1 MPAAILLVV
10 CDFKGLSSCLA
21 VEQEALCPGHRG
33 IPLDLDLDLD
43 LDPASPL
50 LLSSIFIKITF
61 QRSL

>member
-43 LDPASPL
+43 PASPL

>member
-33 IPLDLDLDLD
+33 IPLDLDLD
-43 LDPASPL
+43 PASPL